1 MPSLPHV
8 YTSPNGQI
16 ADYHSKRSV
25 KRKRAV
31 YEQLDVD
38 SSLVADNDTYHAGST
53 TPYMSDD
60 ITKEAKSNTTTT
72 TTTTIGETDTTTTTV
87 ELEQTSAPANITI
100 AMNGTVSETT
110 DMNREKHSA
119 SMNTTTTT
127 TTTNGRTMTPQMT
140 TTTTTT
146 TAAITKLPTRLDENE
161 RHATWST
168 SPGHRISRIGDSD
181 YETAFQPFSAPVDIT
196 HTKSGQATLKH
207 QQILR
212 RQAEKSNYGGLPY
225 GGVVSL
231 SILGVTFGLLF
242 LLWFCKRCVLRK
254 RRSKKD
260 GKKMSLAGGKLAAD
274 LKTAAHLSEVLKNQ
288 DTVALKSD
296 MEMNESEQAGEK
308 VKQYCGK
315 LQFSLDYDFQKAEL
329 TVGVI
334 QACDLPAMDMC
345 GTSDPYV
352 KVTLLPD
359 KKKKYET
366 KVHRKILNP
375 VFNETFI
382 FKIPY
387 AEITAKTVQFTVY
400 DFDRFSKHDQI
411 GQIKVPLSTVDLCN
425 VIEEW
430 RELNPPEGEGEKENR
445 LGDICFSLRYVPTSG
460 RLNVNILEAK
470 NLKKM
475 DVGGLSDPYVKLS
488 LMFNGKRVKKKKTT
502 IKKYTLNPYYNES
515 FAFDVPFDQIQK
527 VNLIVTVVD
536 YDRIGTSEPIGR
548 VVLGCNATGAALR
561 HWSDMLANPRRP
573 IAQWHTL
580 QDMPEK
586 N

>member
-1 MPSLPHV
+1 MQMMKYIENSTTNLINS
-8 YTSPNGQI
+8 TTESM
-16 ADYHSKRSV
+16 
-25 KRKRAV
+25 
-31 YEQLDVD
+31 L
-38 SSLVADNDTYHAGST
+38 NDTW
-53 TPYMSDD
+53 M
-60 ITKEAKSNTTTT
+60 NN
-72 TTTTIGETDTTTTTV
+72 TTTIGMNITNNTIIMNETSNNTTV
-87 ELEQTSAPANITI
+87 VYHQENLSTITSYPTFNII
-100 AMNGTVSETT
+100 SKETT
-110 DMNREKHSA
+110 EVDIDSW
-119 SMNTTTTT
+119 SSSSSPTSS
-127 TTTNGRTMTPQMT
+127 TPQ
-140 TTTTTT
+140 
-146 TAAITKLPTRLDENE
+146 
-161 RHATWST
+161 
-168 SPGHRISRIGDSD
+168 ISRIEDSESEHV
-181 YETAFQPFSAPVDIT
+181 YRSFSAPVDIT
-196 HTKSGQATLKH
+196 HTNSGQATLKH
-207 QQILR
+207 QQLLLR
-212 RQAEKSNYGGLPY
+212 HSTEQSEHNGLSHGGI
-225 GGVVSL
+225 VSL
-231 SILGVTFGLLF
+231 SILGVTFGLL
-242 LLWFCKRCVLRK
+242 LLIWFCKRCLLKK

-274 LKTAAHLSEVLKNQ
+274 LKTAAHLSEALKSQ
-288 DTVALKSD
+288 DSVALKSD
-296 MEMNESEQAGEK
+296 MEMNEQEQAGELE
-308 VKQYCGK
+308 KQHLGK

-334 QACDLPAMDMC
+334 QANDLPAMDMC

-375 VFNETFI
+375 VFNETFV

-387 AEITAKTVQFTVY
+387 AEISSKTISFTVY

-430 RELNPPEGEGEKENR
+430 CELSPPEREGEKENR

-488 LMFNGKRVKKKKTT
+488 LMFNGKRIKKKKTT